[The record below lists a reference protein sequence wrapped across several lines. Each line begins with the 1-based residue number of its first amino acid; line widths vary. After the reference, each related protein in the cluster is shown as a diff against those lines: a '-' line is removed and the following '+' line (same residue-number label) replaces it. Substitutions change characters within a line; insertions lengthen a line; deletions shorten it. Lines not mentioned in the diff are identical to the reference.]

1 MMNFYKVITTVYY
14 KDREVRSRY
23 GEVLSEKEQHDSVI
37 KITWDNINDLYKYAT
52 CDMKICKK
60 GRRLH
65 ILGNLDIDGFY
76 FKEWKQPDL
85 TFEVKKSYT
94 MITPS
99 IKTILDYHDSEAAIK
114 YLLERGMNVITA
126 AG

>member
-1 MMNFYKVITTVYY
+1 MMNFYKVVTTVYY
-14 KDREVRSRY
+14 KDREIRSRY
-23 GEVLSEKEQHDSVI
+23 GEFLSEEEQHNSVT

-52 CDMKICKK
+52 CDMRTCKK
-60 GRRLH
+60 GRRLRV
-65 ILGNLDIDGFY
+65 LGNLDIDGIC

-85 TFEVKKSYT
+85 TFEVKTSYT

-99 IKTILDYHDSEAAIK
+99 IKTILDCHDGEAAIK
-114 YLLERGMNVITA
+114 YLLERGMNVIA

>member
-14 KDREVRSRY
+14 KGRVVRSRY
-23 GEVLSEKEQHDSVI
+23 GEFLSEKEQHDSVV

-65 ILGNLDIDGFY
+65 VLGNLDIDGFR

-85 TFEVKKSYT
+85 AFEVKKSYT

-99 IKTILDYHDSEAAIK
+99 IKTLLDYHDSEAAIK
-114 YLLERGMNVITA
+114 YLLERGMNVIA
-126 AG
+126 AK